1 MNTKFLLSAFLVS
14 CAGLAFGQG
23 PAADYADDAFRFSDF
38 SQSGTAR
45 FRGLGG
51 NQTAL
56 GGDASNLFGNP
67 AGLAFYNRS
76 ELSISPSF
84 NLVNNQNTFLGTQT
98 SSNGGKL
105 NVGQLGLVLAGS
117 SSNERRWR
125 RTAFGVTYSQ
135 STNFY
140 DKIDARGTNRN
151 PNSSIAQVYA
161 NNATAG
167 NYSEAALSDDWD
179 PSNNTV
185 SFTEAGAYGLYL
197 INPTNLGTNGSGPPY
212 TRLASDASKAKD
224 QRATLNRSGT
234 HSQWTVSYAGNLD
247 DKLYIGGSIALTRL
261 RYSSEYTFL
270 EAPIN
275 GIDFANYSQIN
286 RFDVTGN
293 GINATLGLIYKLSN
307 DLQVGATLT
316 SPTFSSGHEA
326 FAQTLAVNL
335 AQNSNITLRRPNTV
349 NVTSPYDNF
358 DYSLQTPLRASG
370 GATYFL
376 GKGKIGFITATA
388 EYVGYNGMRV
398 RTSYFDAQQDNTDF
412 KNDVKQVVR
421 STYQNVVNLRAG
433 AEIRAGLLRLRA
445 GVGYLPSA
453 YKIDLDRV
461 ARGDRDKL
469 LLSAGLG
476 VRNDRFFADLS
487 GSYLTYKTGFTAFQL
502 PNESDTPT
510 VATSNRNT
518 NVMLSFGVFF

>member
-1 MNTKFLLSAFLVS
+1 MNTKFFLSAFFLG
-14 CAGLAFGQG
+14 CTGLAFGQG

-45 FRGLGG
+45 FRALGG
-51 NQTAL
+51 NHTAL
-56 GGDASNLFGNP
+56 GGDASNLSGNP

-76 ELSISPSF
+76 ELNISPSF
-84 NLVNNQNTFLGTQT
+84 NLVNNQNSFLGGQT
-98 SSNGGKL
+98 NSNGGKL
-105 NVGQLGLVLAGS
+105 NIGQLGVILAGS
-117 SSNERRWR
+117 SNNSRRWR
-125 RTAFGVTYSQ
+125 RTAFGIGYSQ

-140 DKIDARGTNRN
+140 DKIDARGINRN
-151 PNSSIAQVYA
+151 TGSSLAQTYA

-167 NYSEAALSDDWD
+167 NYSEAELSDDYD
-179 PSNNTV
+179 PASNTV
-185 SFTEAGAYGLYL
+185 SFTEAGAYGLFL
-197 INPTNLGTNGSGPPY
+197 INPTDLGTNGSGPPY
-212 TRLASDASKAKD
+212 TALGRDATRAKD

-234 HSQWTVSYAGNLD
+234 HSQWSLSYAGNLD

-261 RYSSEYTFL
+261 RYSSEYIFL
-270 EAPIN
+270 ETPVN
-275 GIDFANYSQIN
+275 GVDIANYSQTN

-293 GINATLGLIYKLSN
+293 GFTATLGLIYKIIP
-307 DLQVGATLT
+307 DLQIGATIMT
-316 SPTFSSGHEA
+316 PTFSSAREV
-326 FAQTLAVNL
+326 FSQSLAVNL
-335 AQNSNITLRRPNTV
+335 APGSAISLRRPNQV

-370 GATYFL
+370 GATYFI
-376 GKGKIGFITATA
+376 GKGKIGFITASA
-388 EYVGYNGMRV
+388 EYVGYGGLRV
-398 RTSYFDAQQDNTDF
+398 RTSYFNSQQDNTDF
-412 KNDVKQVVR
+412 KNDVRQVVQ
-421 STYQNVVNLRAG
+421 SSYQNVLNLRAG

-453 YKIDLDRV
+453 YKLDLDRV
-461 ARGDRDKL
+461 ARADRDKL

-487 GSYLTYKTGFTAFQL
+487 GSYLTYNTGFTTYQL
-502 PNESDTPT
+502 SNSADTPT